1 MKKHP
6 TSSILCAASLFVT
19 AAVSSAGTG
28 TPVKSIATP
37 MIEEDIVVHPV
48 TSPYFHEDSFITTD
62 IRPIFVYHTLPGD
75 FLGGGNA
82 SVTAMQIRIK
92 LTKSL
97 QLVAYKDGW
106 TDVSARDFGGRGWN
120 DLAAGIKWAFY
131 QNDAAQLHSAIG
143 LGYEFASGDDN
154 ALQDDDELRAWIS
167 LNKGFGKLHLG
178 ATLNYSWAMGNG
190 NDILGDSDWLS
201 WHFHADYQVC
211 NWFSPFIE
219 FNGYHTTRGLR
230 GQASASPMWQTS
242 ATMVTKPSRWASGVE
257 LRPLKWLALRTA
269 YELALLDKQS
279 TSMGIGGRSLR

>member
-1 MKKHP
+1 
-6 TSSILCAASLFVT
+6 
-19 AAVSSAGTG
+19 
-28 TPVKSIATP
+28 

-48 TSPYFHEDSFITTD
+48 TSPYYNEDSFITTD

-106 TDVSARDFGGRGWN
+106 TDVSTRDFGGRGWN

-131 QNDAAQLHSAIG
+131 QNDAAQFHSAIG

-167 LNKGFGKLHLG
+167 VNKGFGRLHLG
-178 ATLNYSWAMGNG
+178 AVFNYSWAMGNG
-190 NDILGDSDWLS
+190 NDLLGDSDWLS

-211 NWFSPFIE
+211 RWFSPFVE
-219 FNGYHTTRGLR
+219 FNGYHTTRGS
-230 GQASASPMWQTS
+230 GAGFSVADVANIGNNGDPTVS
-242 ATMVTKPSRWASGVE
+242 VGIGVE

-269 YELALLDKQS
+269 YELPIVDNVDVYGHRWTFSSVIKF
-279 TSMGIGGRSLR
+279 